1 MSLPHDP
8 AGYRLCLDSSKL
20 SFKAVLL
27 DNGNIYPSIPVDHV
41 VHMKETYEYIK
52 ELLES
57 IKYTD
62 LNGKFVLIL
71 KILLYS

>member
-41 VHMKETYEYIK
+41 VHMKETNEYIK

-71 KILLYS
+71 KILPYS